1 MLGASGLC
9 KPQEYVHIDEETY
22 GCDWVLEAPQPR
34 ERAASVMPICRIQ
47 PSAFDTVF
55 NDVDGVFHFSRP
67 TKVAFHCFSDRGL
80 HERIRARVLREAAP
94 L

>member
-34 ERAASVMPICRIQ
+34 ERAASVMPIC
-47 PSAFDTVF
+47 
-55 NDVDGVFHFSRP
+55 HFSRP
-67 TKVAFHCFSDRGL
+67 SKVAFHCFSDRGL